1 MSGRLAISKQMSPG
15 YVYSMLM
22 DGNELTEVRAEAQ
35 NGTLTGCIYIGKVK
49 NIVKNIRGAFV
60 ELGGGQM
67 GYLPIADARHP
78 VFISRAREAKLTEGD
93 ELLVQVVKEGTRS
106 KEPMLTTELTLPG
119 RLLVLTFGAKGTGLS
134 KKLSEES
141 KSRLRALVK
150 PLTNGDYGFV
160 VRTNAAEATEQTV
173 VQEAEVLIAQYRHL
187 TAVANHRTCYSCLYR
202 PPAPYIA
209 HIRDSYAGELAQIV
223 TDDEEIYEEVKAYLQ
238 EFQPE
243 DAGKLT
249 FYEDALLPMHK
260 LYGLP
265 HKLEQALKPQ
275 VWLKSG
281 AYLVIEPTE
290 AMTVI
295 DVNTGKYVSKKS
307 QVQETFLKINL
318 EAAREAARQIRL
330 RNLSGIILVD
340 FINLESPDDIR
351 TLMDFFA
358 ACLAKDPVKTNLIDM
373 TPLQLAEITRKKIRK
388 PLREQVG
395 EGRIQLFAKE

>member
-1 MSGRLAISKQMSPG
+1 MSGRLVISKQMRSG
-15 YVYSMLM
+15 YVYSALM
-22 DGNELTEVRAEAQ
+22 DGGALVEVRAEAQ
-35 NGTLTGCIYIGKVK
+35 GGTLTGCIYIGKVK
-49 NIVKNIRGAFV
+49 NMIKNIRGAFV

-67 GYLPIADARHP
+67 GYLPIADVRHP
-78 VFISRAREAKLTEGD
+78 IFVNRAREDQLTEGD
-93 ELLVQVVKEGTRS
+93 ELLVQVVKEGTRT

-119 RLLVLTFGAKGTGLS
+119 RLLVLAFGAKGVSLS
-134 KKLSEES
+134 KKLSVEQRN
-141 KSRLRALVK
+141 RLRALVK
-150 PLTNGDYGFV
+150 PFANKDYGFV
-160 VRTNAAEATEQTV
+160 VRTNAAAATEQAIA
-173 VQEAEVLIAQYRHL
+173 QEAEALIRQYQNL
-187 TAVANHRTCYSCLYR
+187 TATAGHRTCYSCLCR

-209 HIRDSYAGELAQIV
+209 HIRDSYAGELLQII
-223 TDDEEIYEEVKAYLQ
+223 TDDKEIYEEIKDYLQ

-243 DAGKLT
+243 DADRLT
-249 FYEDALLPMHK
+249 LYEDALLPMHK

-295 DVNTGKYVSKKS
+295 DVNTGKYVNKKS
-307 QVQETFLKINL
+307 RVQETFLKINL
-318 EAAREAARQIRL
+318 EAAGEAARQIRL

-340 FINLESPDDIR
+340 FINLESSDDIH

-373 TPLQLAEITRKKIRK
+373 TPLQLAEVTRKKIRK
-388 PLREQVG
+388 PLREQVKG
-395 EGRIQLFAKE
+395 G